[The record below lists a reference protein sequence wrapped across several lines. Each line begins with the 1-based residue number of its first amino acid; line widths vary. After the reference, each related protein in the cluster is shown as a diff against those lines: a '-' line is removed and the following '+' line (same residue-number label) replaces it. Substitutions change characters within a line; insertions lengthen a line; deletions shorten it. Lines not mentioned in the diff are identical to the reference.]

1 MNTTRNEQCD
11 GDAEGDERP
20 RTSPPLAWALLRALH
35 VLGSW
40 STNVVSERFRFIKD
54 SHLSLERGKET

>member
-1 MNTTRNEQCD
+1 MNTSRSDQRS
-11 GDAEGDERP
+11 GGAEGDERP
-20 RTSPPLAWALLRALH
+20 RTSPPLALLQAVH
-35 VLGSW
+35 ALGSW